1 MKVERVVDDPKGE
14 EKVSFLNLKRENKIL
29 QNLEGTFNDRR
40 WEIRVGILT
49 ESKALR
55 KSTNVET
62 RNSLLLKEW

>member
-14 EKVSFLNLKRENKIL
+14 EKVSFLNLNRENKIL
-29 QNLEGTFNDRR
+29 QNFEGTFNDRR
-40 WEIRVGILT
+40 EEIQVGILT

-55 KSTNVET
+55 ISTNVET